1 MLARDLDP
9 LEPYPGKN
17 DRPWRSR
24 CLRCGSEVTP
34 LYANIQQGGVR
45 SCNTCR
51 SATSRALRLAETDPE
66 RAVAEMHEAGFEP
79 LEPFHG
85 TNAPWACRCIK
96 CGAQRQPRLNNIRQR
111 GDGCGDCAMRGG
123 FKVNRA
129 ALVYLIYHEAHH
141 AIKVGIGNVDRD
153 RLGQHR
159 SRGWVT
165 LAVEYVPGAQAPP
178 IERAILAW
186 WRNDLALPPYLS
198 KNEMP
203 QAGWTET
210 VDADAI
216 DIPATIARI
225 RTLAAA

>member
-1 MLARDLDP
+1 
-9 LEPYPGKN
+9 
-17 DRPWRSR
+17 
-24 CLRCGSEVTP
+24 
-34 LYANIQQGGVR
+34 
-45 SCNTCR
+45 
-51 SATSRALRLAETDPE
+51 
-66 RAVAEMHEAGFEP
+66 
-79 LEPFHG
+79 
-85 TNAPWACRCIK
+85 
-96 CGAQRQPRLNNIRQR
+96 
-111 GDGCGDCAMRGG
+111 MRGG

-159 SRGWVT
+159 GRGWVA

-178 IERAILAW
+178 IERTILDW
-186 WRNDLALPPYLS
+186 WRKDLALPPYLS
-198 KNEMP
+198 KHEMP